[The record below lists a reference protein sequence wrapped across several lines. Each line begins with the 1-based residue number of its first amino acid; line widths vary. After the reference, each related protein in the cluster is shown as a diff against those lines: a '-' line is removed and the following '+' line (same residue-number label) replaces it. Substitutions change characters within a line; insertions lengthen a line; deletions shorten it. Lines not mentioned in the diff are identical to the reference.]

1 MFYIYIY
8 ICILS
13 VAVALVKIHD
23 NNNMKY
29 EATSAF
35 TRTALS
41 ESVQTAKDVFIRET
55 RFISKI

>member
-13 VAVALVKIHD
+13 VAVALVKILD

-41 ESVQTAKDVFIRET
+41 L
-55 RFISKI
+55 SKQPKMFL